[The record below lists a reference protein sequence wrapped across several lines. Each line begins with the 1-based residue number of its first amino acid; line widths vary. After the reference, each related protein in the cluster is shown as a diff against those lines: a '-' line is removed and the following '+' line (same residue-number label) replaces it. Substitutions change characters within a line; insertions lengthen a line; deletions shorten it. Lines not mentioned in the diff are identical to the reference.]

1 MFSSHIAAGGGVTGG
16 TIVPAGEEC
25 TDVESMF
32 SSQIAFRGGEGDELS
47 AGSLPKGLPG
57 PWR

>member
-16 TIVPAGEEC
+16 TVPAGDEC

-32 SSQIAFRGGEGDELS
+32 SSQIASRGGEGDELS
-47 AGSLPKGLPG
+47 AGSLSKGSPS